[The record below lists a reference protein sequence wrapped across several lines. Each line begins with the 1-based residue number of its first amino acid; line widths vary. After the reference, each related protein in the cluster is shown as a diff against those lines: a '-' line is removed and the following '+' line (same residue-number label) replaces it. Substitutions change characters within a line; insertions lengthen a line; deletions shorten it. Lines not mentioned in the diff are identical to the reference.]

1 MFYKDIPTLIHRI
14 VIPGFWT
21 TIYMLVIASITCTI
35 CGFAFAVI
43 LVLTDKK
50 GLRPNRFIYETLSVI
65 INIVRSTPFVI
76 LMISI
81 IPLTRLVVGKAIG
94 PNAAIF
100 AITVAAS
107 PLVARLI
114 ETSLKE
120 VNPGLIESA
129 KSFGASDWQ
138 IILYVLIHESIPS
151 IVSNLTLAIVSILG
165 YTAMA
170 GIVGAGGLGAVAL
183 TYGYQNFD
191 DAVMYSTVAILVV
204 FVQIIQYVGLAIYRK
219 LK

>member
-1 MFYKDIPTLIHRI
+1 MNRSFSELFTR
-14 VIPGFWT
+14 VVVPGFWT

-35 CGFAFAVI
+35 CGFILAI
-43 LVLTDKK
+43 TLVLTDEK
-50 GLRPNRFIYETLSVI
+50 GLRPNRVIYETLSVI
-65 INIVRSTPFVI
+65 INTVRSTPFVI

-81 IPLTRLVVGKAIG
+81 IPLTRLVVGKSIG

-107 PLVARLI
+107 PLVARLL
-114 ETSLKE
+114 ETGLKE

-138 IILYVLIHESIPS
+138 IIYYVLIHESIPS
-151 IVSNLTLAIVSILG
+151 IVSQLTLAIVSILG

-191 DAVMYSTVAILVV
+191 DTIMYSTVAIMVV
-204 FVQIIQYVGLAIYRK
+204 FVQIIQHVGLAIYRK